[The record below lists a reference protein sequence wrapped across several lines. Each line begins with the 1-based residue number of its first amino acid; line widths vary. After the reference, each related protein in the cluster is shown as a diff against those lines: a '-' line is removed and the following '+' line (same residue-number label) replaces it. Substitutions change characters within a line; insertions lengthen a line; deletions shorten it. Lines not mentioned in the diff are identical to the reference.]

1 MTRSTSSASA
11 SNITGGG
18 ILSPVEDIA
27 SDVTTLLG
35 KGCVKSVQRG
45 SVALNTAKSRTAK
58 ITRAQIDPAKSIVLL
73 IGDGSWTTSGYFSNV
88 TLAETYINITIA
100 NSNVSSD

>member
-1 MTRSTSSASA
+1 M
-11 SNITGGG
+11 
-18 ILSPVEDIA
+18 
-27 SDVTTLLG
+27 TTLLG

-45 SVALNTAKSRTAK
+45 SVALNTAKSRNAK
-58 ITRAQIDPAKSIVLL
+58 ITIDQIEPAKSIVLL

-100 NSNVSSD
+100 NSNVNSAGTLIWQVIEFY